1 MMFRSLPTSFD
12 PARPGP
18 AALIVVGTEWCGF
31 CTQFKP
37 ELKAM
42 EPKLRTTRVY
52 WVDGDSDPRV
62 KEWKVSG
69 FPSVL
74 YHASEGGLYSY
85 KGTRSLGGIRRFIA
99 SIEK

>member
-1 MMFRSLPTSFD
+1 MFRSLPLEFD

-42 EPKLRTTRVY
+42 EPKLSARVY

-62 KEWKVSG
+62 KDWKVSG

-74 YHASEGGLYSY
+74 YHAPRGGLY
-85 KGTRSLGGIRRFIA
+85 KFNGTRSLGGIERFIA
-99 SIEK
+99 SIKK